1 MLIWG
6 FIGAIATILMVF
18 PRKETHW
25 VAALL
30 LLVSNIAYGAS
41 YVFFLAYI
49 PVLTRWHPN
58 YVRAKEAK
66 RGEDELRKIEEDVGN
81 KISTHAQAAGY
92 ASGIVILII
101 TAALGFVLTN
111 VDKTYM

>member
-6 FIGAIATILMVF
+6 FIGAIATILMIL
-18 PRKETHW
+18 PNKSTHW

-30 LLVSNIAYGAS
+30 LLISNIAYGAS

-49 PVLTRWHPN
+49 PVLTRWHPD
-58 YVRAKEAK
+58 YVRAMEARK
-66 RGEDELRKIEEDVGN
+66 GEGELRKIEEDVGN

-92 ASGIVILII
+92 ASGIVLLVI
-101 TAALGFVLTN
+101 TAALGFILTDI
-111 VDKTYM
+111 DKTFM